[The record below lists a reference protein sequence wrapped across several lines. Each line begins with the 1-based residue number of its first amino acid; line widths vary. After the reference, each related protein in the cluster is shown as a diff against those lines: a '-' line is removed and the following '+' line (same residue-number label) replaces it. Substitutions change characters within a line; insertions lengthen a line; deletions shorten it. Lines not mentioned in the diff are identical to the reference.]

1 MTSCAVLV
9 MTDGRRDCI
18 AQTIDALDQHLTGP
32 ITRRIIHDDSG
43 DLAYRGWLGDRFP
56 GWTLVATHA
65 RSGFAGAYAS
75 AWYFV
80 STWGTEPWVLSVEDD
95 MVLQRPVDLAAMV
108 EVMETNPHLAQMA
121 LRRQAWN
128 DAEKTAG
135 GLVELHGD
143 GFTDHTDEHGRAWLE
158 HRMWWTTNACLHRRE
173 LCKMG
178 WPEVPQSEG
187 AWTHYLLR
195 HGALGV
201 EPERLRFGYWES
213 RDMPPLVE
221 HIGHQRAGTG
231 Y

>member
-1 MTSCAVLV
+1 MSVVLLV
-9 MTDGRRDCI
+9 ITDGRRDCI
-18 AQTIDALDQHLTGP
+18 AQTIDALDRHLAGP
-32 ITRRIIHDDSG
+32 VTSRLIHDDSG
-43 DLAYRGWLGDRFP
+43 DPSYRVWLRSTYPRWGLYVTP
-56 GWTLVATHA
+56 G

-75 AWYFV
+75 AWWHLARLF
-80 STWGTEPWVLSVEDD
+80 EPWVFTIEDD

-108 EVMETNPHLAQMA
+108 EVMKANPHIAQMA
-121 LRRQAWN
+121 WRRQAWN

-135 GLVELHGD
+135 GLVELHGHS
-143 GFTDHTDEHGRAWLE
+143 FTDHADEHGRAWLE

-178 WPEVPQSEG
+178 WPQVPQSEG

-201 EPERLRFGYWES
+201 EPDRLRFGYWEG
-213 RDMPPLVE
+213 RHMPPLVE
-221 HIGHQRAGTG
+221 HVGHQRAGTG